1 LDSGVQ
7 VQDYRVILITDDAG
21 FARSL
26 KTLWRAELALPSLQ
40 AITTDDLNEIGEG
53 YLDVVIVGPVRNKRL
68 ASVLKLVDSGE
79 RPVICIV
86 QDSNEVKTL
95 KAERSR
101 ILAISQHEGWIDATL
116 LLVVEC
122 LKRLDVTSRLRRAEQ
137 AALSS
142 SRGVA
147 LGRYMAESRHDLNNS
162 LTSVLGNAELLLLDS
177 GQLPESARD
186 QLRTIHE
193 MALHMHQIMQR
204 FSSAEM
210 RAHEKMSQD
219 ETERASHVPL
229 SVL

>member
-1 LDSGVQ
+1 M
-7 VQDYRVILITDDAG
+7 QDYRVILITDDAG

-26 KTLWRAELALPSLQ
+26 KTLWRTELALPSLQ
-40 AITTDDLNEIGEG
+40 TMTTDDLSEIGEG
-53 YLDVVIVGPVRNKRL
+53 YLDVVIIGPVRNKRL
-68 ASVLKLVDSGE
+68 ASVLKLVDNGE

-86 QDSNEVKTL
+86 QDSGEVKTL
-95 KAERSR
+95 KAERPR
-101 ILAISQHEGWIDATL
+101 ILAIPQHGGWIDAAL

-137 AALSS
+137 AALAS
-142 SRGVA
+142 SRGAA

-177 GQLPESARD
+177 EQLPESARD

-204 FSSAEM
+204 FSSSEM
-210 RAHEKMSQD
+210 RALEKMSQD

-229 SVL
+229 SAL

>member
-1 LDSGVQ
+1 M
-7 VQDYRVILITDDAG
+7 QDYRVILITDDAG

-26 KTLWRAELALPSLQ
+26 KTLWRTEQALPSLQ

-53 YLDVVIVGPVRNKRL
+53 HLDVVIVGPVRNKRL
-68 ASVLKLVDSGE
+68 ASVLKLVDNGE

-86 QDSNEVKTL
+86 QASGEVKAL
-95 KAERSR
+95 KAERPR
-101 ILAISQHEGWIDATL
+101 VLAISQHEGWIDAAL
-116 LLVVEC
+116 LLVLEC

-137 AALSS
+137 AALAS
-142 SRGVA
+142 SRGAA

-204 FSSAEM
+204 FSSSEM
-210 RAHEKMSQD
+210 RALEKMSQD
-219 ETERASHVPL
+219 ETGRPSQIPL
-229 SVL
+229 PAL

>member
-1 LDSGVQ
+1 M
-7 VQDYRVILITDDAG
+7 QDYRVILITDDAG

-26 KTLWRAELALPSLQ
+26 KTLWRTEQALPSLQ

-53 YLDVVIVGPVRNKRL
+53 HLDVVIVGPVRNKRL
-68 ASVLKLVDSGE
+68 TSVLKLVDNGE

-86 QDSNEVKTL
+86 QDSSEAKTL
-95 KAERSR
+95 KAERPR
-101 ILAISQHEGWIDATL
+101 VLAIPQHEGWIDAAL

-137 AALSS
+137 AAQAS
-142 SRGVA
+142 SRGAA
-147 LGRYMAESRHDLNNS
+147 LERYMAESRHDLNNS

-204 FSSAEM
+204 FSSAEL
-210 RAHEKMSQD
+210 RALEKMSQD
-219 ETERASHVPL
+219 ETERPSQVPL
-229 SVL
+229 PAL

>member
-1 LDSGVQ
+1 M
-7 VQDYRVILITDDAG
+7 QDYRVILITDDAG

-26 KTLWRAELALPSLQ
+26 KTLWRAELALPPLQ
-40 AITTDDLNEIGEG
+40 AMTTDDLNGIGEG
-53 YLDVVIVGPVRNKRL
+53 HLDVVIVGPVRNKRL
-68 ASVLKLVDSGE
+68 ASVLKLVDSRE

-86 QDSNEVKTL
+86 QSPSEMKAL
-95 KAERSR
+95 KAERPHV
-101 ILAISQHEGWIDATL
+101 LVISQHEGWIDAAL

-122 LKRLDVTSRLRRAEQ
+122 LKRLDVTSRLRQAEQ
-137 AALSS
+137 AAQAS

-147 LGRYMAESRHDLNNS
+147 MGRYMAESRHDLNNS

-177 GQLPESARD
+177 ELLPESARD

-210 RAHEKMSQD
+210 RALEKMSQD
-219 ETERASHVPL
+219 ETERPSQLPL
-229 SVL
+229 SAL